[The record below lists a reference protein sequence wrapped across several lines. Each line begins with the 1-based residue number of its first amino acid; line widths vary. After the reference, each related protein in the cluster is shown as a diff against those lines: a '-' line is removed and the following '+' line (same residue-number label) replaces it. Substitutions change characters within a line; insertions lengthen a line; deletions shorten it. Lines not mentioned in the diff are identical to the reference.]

1 MSEIQALDAAPLPR
15 LAKLLGTAVRCF
27 QSHRETALR
36 CLKDASVLLE
46 GEFGVA
52 EEAGSARAMSRRGG
66 LAPWQVKLMI
76 AHIESRLGSRIVV
89 AELAG
94 LVKLSE
100 SHFSRA
106 FSVSLGM
113 PPGQYIT
120 ARRIV
125 RAKLMMTSTRESL
138 AYIAIACGFSDQAHL
153 SKSFRCR
160 VGITPGA
167 WRRLNGPIPRSE
179 LPESLSSV
187 AMSASAP

>member
-1 MSEIQALDAAPLPR
+1 
-15 LAKLLGTAVRCF
+15 
-27 QSHRETALR
+27 
-36 CLKDASVLLE
+36 
-46 GEFGVA
+46 
-52 EEAGSARAMSRRGG
+52 
-66 LAPWQVKLMI
+66 
-76 AHIESRLGSRIVV
+76 
-89 AELAG
+89 
-94 LVKLSE
+94 LSE

-113 PPGQYIT
+113 PPGQYIA

-125 RAKLMMTSTRESL
+125 RAKLMMTSTGESL

-167 WRRLNGPIPRSE
+167 WRRLNGPIPRTE